1 MNSVELVKKICKER
15 GIPISRLERQCR
27 FANGYIRRLSKGV
40 FPSDKLQ
47 IIADYLD
54 VSVEYLLSGGEKTV
68 DVRADG
74 QQKWYF
80 DDETAQI
87 AQWIAD
93 NPEMKAVMYALR
105 DMPPDS
111 ARALAETIKLI
122 KGTNIDG

>member
-1 MNSVELVKKICKER
+1 MGLYDNIKALCEKRGISVNKLERELNFPRGSVMKYNVNVPSVEKVSAI
-15 GIPISRLERQCR
+15 
-27 FANGYIRRLSKGV
+27 AN
-40 FPSDKLQ
+40 F
-47 IIADYLD
+47 LD
-54 VSVEYLLSGGEKTV
+54 VSVDDIINL
-68 DVRADG
+68 DVPADG
-74 QQKWYF
+74 QRVWYF

-111 ARALAETIKLI
+111 ARALAETIKII